1 MEQYNPN
8 QPQNQ
13 PQNQPPQP
21 QYTNPAG
28 QNNYQPC
35 PPQQPYP
42 PQQGK
47 PKKPVYK
54 K

>member
-1 MEQYNPN
+1 MEQYNP
-8 QPQNQ
+8 NQ

-35 PPQQPYP
+35 PPAATLSAAAGQAEKA
-42 PQQGK
+42 G
-47 PKKPVYK
+47 V
-54 K
+54 